1 VKITPANQTF
11 IPASTSARQRFA
23 VASRDDEANSELGQA
38 LRTAV
43 TGTQLRSVT
52 IVAARAPL
60 VPTDT
65 SGTGE
70 ADDNVVV
77 VQAQFAPDLD
87 ADTTA
92 APSVPKLISRQLL
105 SRPSSGSGRGSSYM
119 SPLEQYARTQSGEI
133 TSQPLVDVRA

>member
-1 VKITPANQTF
+1 VRIAHANQTY
-11 IPASTSARQRFA
+11 IPASNPGRQRFA
-23 VASRDDEANSELGQA
+23 VASRDDEASEQLGQA

-52 IVAARAPL
+52 IVAARPSL

-65 SGTGE
+65 SETTE

-87 ADTTA
+87 SPTPAT
-92 APSVPKLISRQLL
+92 PSTPKLISRQ
-105 SRPSSGSGRGSSYM
+105 SSGSGRGSSYM
-119 SPLEQYARTQSGEI
+119 SPLEQYARTQSGEV
-133 TSQPLVDVRA
+133 TSQPLLDVRA